1 MPNAS
6 YGFDFPLEGV
16 VEEPVR
22 CFVAIE
28 LNEEARSALAAL
40 QVRLQGADRMA
51 TQAVKWVAP
60 QSIHLTLKFLG
71 QVPGSKIQAIVEALG
86 NACWG
91 CEPFELSLA
100 GAGCFPNPQ
109 SPRVLW
115 VGLEGDLERLASLQ
129 QAVEGAL
136 GKLGFPPEDRPFK
149 PHLTL
154 GRVRE
159 TAGKEERCRLGLA
172 TRALPGMGGTK
183 VPVAAVSLIRSHLR
197 PEGAVYEKLA
207 ELSLQP

>member
-1 MPNAS
+1 M
-6 YGFDFPLEGV
+6 
-16 VEEPVR
+16 EELVR

-40 QVRLQGADRMA
+40 QARLKGADRTA
-51 TQAVKWVAP
+51 AQAVKWVAP
-60 QSIHLTLKFLG
+60 QGIHLTLKFLG
-71 QVPGSKIQAIVEALG
+71 QVPRARVQAIVDALR
-86 NACWG
+86 NACRG
-91 CEPFELSLA
+91 GDPFELSLA
-100 GAGCFPNPQ
+100 GAGCFPSPQ

-136 GKLGFPPEDRPFK
+136 VKLGFPPEDRPFQ

-159 TAGKEERCRLGLA
+159 TAGKEERRRLGLA
-172 TRALPGMGGTK
+172 ARALPGMEGTK

-207 ELSLQP
+207 ELPLQP